1 MIHLFIDTN
10 RYLALYRFQKEGLEE
25 IEKLINSIRE
35 NKVTLWLPEQVK
47 NEFDR
52 NREGRLSEEY
62 KKIEKLIPKIDDF
75 ESLNIPESK
84 DELNKIR
91 QVYNTIIDNKAEI
104 NSIVEDFK
112 KKFEIKIKDESFL
125 ADTIIN
131 NLFSSAKFIPYDE
144 TVIKKAFR
152 RFDLGNP
159 PGKNRSYG
167 DSVIWETLLK
177 DFPEGEDLHFVGFD
191 NDFTSKLDKKQFSP
205 FLIKEWS
212 KEKKSKIIS
221 YNRLGDFTKAKIP
234 EIESSD
240 KIIEQET
247 KIDNEYLLSIGGEI
261 SRALSVYNEVLRKF
275 SEGGEVSRALSVY
288 NEVLRKFSEG
298 GEVSRALSVYNE
310 VLRKFSEHPQALLNN
325 KKDKI
330 GVEKEK
336 ETFMTHRDTEE
347 HESNN

>member
-1 MIHLFIDTN
+1 MLNTLNNMIHLVIDTN
-10 RYLALYRFQKEGLEE
+10 RYLALYGFQKEGLEE
-25 IEKLINSIRE
+25 IEKLINCIRE

-52 NREGRLSEEY
+52 NREDRLSGEY

-75 ESLNIPESK
+75 ESPNIPESE

-91 QVYNTIIDNKAEI
+91 QVHNTINDNIDKI

-125 ADTIIN
+125 ADKIIN
-131 NLFSSAKFIPYDE
+131 DLFSSARFIPYDE

-152 RFDLGNP
+152 RYDLGNP

-191 NDFTSKLDKKQFSP
+191 TDFKSKLDKKQFSP

-221 YNRLGDFTKAKIP
+221 YNHLGDFTKAKIP

-247 KIDNEYLLSIGGEI
+247 KIDNEYLLSIGSIG
-261 SRALSVYNEVLRKF
+261 AA
-275 SEGGEVSRALSVY
+275 VSRAL
-288 NEVLRKFSEG
+288 EG
-298 GEVSRALSVYNE
+298 YKLGLAAVSRASRALEDYELRSAAVSRVLEDYKFVSMGAAMNALSV
-310 VLRKFSEHPQALLNN
+310 
-325 KKDKI
+325 
-330 GVEKEK
+330 VEKEK

-347 HESNN
+347 HENNT

>member
-1 MIHLFIDTN
+1 MLNTLNNMIHLFIDTN
-10 RYLALYRFQKEGLEE
+10 RYLPLYEFKKERLEE

-52 NREGRLSEEY
+52 KREDWLLGVY
-62 KKIEKLIPKIDDF
+62 KKIEKLIPKNDNF
-75 ESLNIPESK
+75 ESPNIPESE

-91 QVYNTIIDNKAEI
+91 QIHETINDNKAKI
-104 NSIVEDFK
+104 NSIVEDIK
-112 KKFEIKIKDESFL
+112 NKFEIKIKDGSFL
-125 ADTIIN
+125 ADKIIN

-159 PGKNRSYG
+159 PGKKSSYG

-191 NDFTSKLDKKQFSP
+191 NDFKSKLDKKQFSP

-221 YNRLGDFTKAKIP
+221 YNHLGDFTKAKIP
-234 EIESSD
+234 EIKSSD

-247 KIDNEYLLSIGGEI
+247 KIDNEYRSTFGSIMSRVVDDCNLGNAMTVLAQETKGAAMSRIFEDFKLGDAMKILAQETKGVGI
-261 SRALSVYNEVLRKF
+261 SALN
-275 SEGGEVSRALSVY
+275 
-288 NEVLRKFSEG
+288 
-298 GEVSRALSVYNE
+298 
-310 VLRKFSEHPQALLNN
+310 
-325 KKDKI
+325 

-336 ETFMTHRDTEE
+336 ETFMTPRDTEK
-347 HESNN
+347 HENNN